1 MSWTAREL
9 FGAVELVDWPGP
21 ERPRLHMV
29 IDTEESFDWRG
40 PFRRD
45 ARDLRALRALPGFVQ
60 RLEAFGL
67 VPTCVVTWP
76 IAVEPDGRAILGEL
90 LAAGRIA
97 LGAHLHP
104 WVTPPYEEP
113 LGPATSYAGNLPP
126 ALEAAKLALLTER
139 IGEAFGSRPTVY
151 KAGRYG
157 LGPATAASLLELG
170 YRIDTSGY
178 PNRDLGADGGPD
190 FRAMPDRPFR
200 FGPGRRLLELPMSCA
215 WIGGLGTCRGAARLV
230 EAPPARRFRLGGI
243 LARLR
248 LLERVTLTPEGFTA
262 GELRRLARALVARGH
277 RVLCLSLHSPSL
289 APGNTP
295 YAPDVSACTA
305 LVDRV
310 TGVLETVLGEL
321 GGTPATARGLLAEA
335 EATAAPESGRPCL
348 SPADGAAGSDRRGSA
363 G

>member
-1 MSWTAREL
+1 MSWTAREI
-9 FGAVELVDWPGP
+9 FGAVEPVDWPAP
-21 ERPRLHMV
+21 EQPRLHIV

-45 ARDLRALRALPGFVQ
+45 ARDLRALRALPGFVR

-76 IAVEPDGRAILGEL
+76 VAAEPDGRAILGEL
-90 LAAGRIA
+90 LTDGRIV

-104 WVTPPYEEP
+104 WVTPPYDEP
-113 LGPATSYAGNLPP
+113 LGPKMSYAGNLPP
-126 ALEAAKLALLTER
+126 ALEAAKLALLTEQ
-139 IGEAFGSRPTVY
+139 IGEAFGSRPLVY

-157 LGPATAASLLELG
+157 LGPATAANLLELG

-178 PNRDLGADGGPD
+178 PNRDLRGDGGPD
-190 FRAMPDRPFR
+190 FRSMPDRPFR
-200 FGPGRRLLELPMSCA
+200 FGADRGLLELPMSCA
-215 WIGGLGTCRGAARLV
+215 WIGGLGRLPGAPSLV
-230 EAPPARRFRLGGI
+230 EAAPARRLRIGGV
-243 LARLR
+243 LARLH

-262 GELRRLARALVARGH
+262 AELRRLARALVARGH

-295 YAPDVSACTA
+295 YAADLPACSA

-310 TGVLETVLGEL
+310 MGVLETVLGEL
-321 GGTPATARGLLAEA
+321 GGAPASAPGLLAEL
-335 EATAAPESGRPCL
+335 EATGDARSCPPCL
-348 SPADGAAGSDRRGSA
+348 THAGDAGGSDRRG
-363 G
+363 